1 MTRQWQQNQHINAG
15 EAFLNIVPEETAS
28 ITGKIL
34 LPAQGA
40 GKVKV
45 GQAVN
50 VKFDG
55 YPHLEFGMVRG
66 RVKNISLVPVATSQG
81 KFTTVEVEFPQNL
94 LTNYG
99 KTLDFSQEMSG
110 SAEII
115 TEDLRLI
122 ERFFNPIR
130 AVVKR

>member
-15 EAFLNIVPEETAS
+15 EVLLNIVPEETAS

-45 GQAVN
+45 GQTVN

-66 RVKNISLVPVATSQG
+66 KVKNISLVPVATPQG
-81 KFTTVEVEFPQNL
+81 KFTTVEVEFPDNL
-94 LTNYG
+94 LTN
-99 KTLDFSQEMSG
+99 
-110 SAEII
+110 
-115 TEDLRLI
+115 
-122 ERFFNPIR
+122 
-130 AVVKR
+130 